1 MRFVKWNILKSERL
15 KKARGVSFEEII
27 QAKLV
32 AVKRHPKKEYQE
44 IMLFEYKGYI
54 WVVPFVKSDGEIFL
68 KTLYPSRKYT
78 TIYRKERGNERNQT
92 NKRRKND

>member
-1 MRFVKWNILKSERL
+1 MRFIKWNILKSERL

-27 QAKLV
+27 RGRLV

-54 WVVPFVKSDGEIFL
+54 WIVPFIRSAGEIFL

-78 TIYRKERGNERNQT
+78 KIYRKERDNERN
-92 NKRRKND
+92 

>member
-1 MRFVKWNILKSERL
+1 MKLVKWNLLKSERL

-32 AVKRHPKKEYQE
+32 AIKRHPRKEYQE

-54 WVVPFVKSDGEIFL
+54 WVVPFVKSGGEIFL

-78 TIYRKERGNERNQT
+78 MIYRKGKGNERN
-92 NKRRKND
+92 